1 MEPEHHSKPENAG
14 ERLMTTIIDD
24 VSRSDPRRC
33 FMSIPRSSD
42 LNDGLMDLS
51 YALIARAI
59 DRCAWWMEDLLGK
72 AANFPTIATYLN
84 PMDFRHVIL
93 IFGAI
98 KAGYKACAERWIT
111 CCGRSHY

>member
-1 MEPEHHSKPENAG
+1 MEPQHHSVPKDAG

-24 VSRSDPRRC
+24 TSESDPRRC

-42 LNDGLMDLS
+42 LNDGLKDVS
-51 YALIARAI
+51 YASIARAI
-59 DRCAWWMEDLLGK
+59 NRCAWWIEDLLGK
-72 AANFPTIATYLN
+72 GIGFPTIATYLN

-98 KAGYKACAERWIT
+98 KAGYKACL
-111 CCGRSHY
+111 